1 MFQRFLMISIERRR
15 YKENHRRELRER
27 RLDEEDSYYD
37 RTNRKKYE
45 CDEYMNC
52 RKEVVRPESRDILV
66 EKLAYKK
73 KMLAYYE
80 SQLQQTT
87 ETQIEYAK
95 GCMMI
100 FRENQSE
107 DVLDQFMNEN
117 NRKMKEMKE
126 EVFIIVIL

>member
-1 MFQRFLMISIERRR
+1 MISIERRR

-45 CDEYMNC
+45 CDECMNY

-87 ETQIEYAK
+87 ETQIEYDK
-95 GCMMI
+95 VCMMMI

-126 EVFIIVIL
+126 EVLIIAVL